1 LLLSARQV
9 GPSFERMI
17 RNPDANK
24 RSHGAA
30 LVYRGES
37 AYRAVKKRH
46 LPKQPKADIGKDG
59 KPGHQIELL
68 KHDAN
73 AHAQAFRGARD
84 ATAPLHQLAE
94 QDDLASWGTRIV
106 ARSGLIDRHKTGDRT
121 DQRGFAAA

>member
-1 LLLSARQV
+1 
-9 GPSFERMI
+9 MI
-17 RNPDANK
+17 RNPDANE
-24 RSHGAA
+24 RPHRA
-30 LVYRGES
+30 LLVQLGKS
-37 AYRAVKKRH
+37 PDHAVNKRH
-46 LPKQPKADIGKDG
+46 LAEQAKADIGEDR
-59 KPGHQIELL
+59 KPWHEIELL